1 MWRWAKRL
9 LLGAVGLRA
18 ALIALGVALDPP
30 EDAPSKIDARFH
42 ARIIERL
49 NALDDAAE
57 PDDMNV
63 PGYKFHGL
71 RGVPKRYTVHV
82 NGPWCITFAFADG
95 DAYDVDFEQ
104 YH

>member
-1 MWRWAKRL
+1 MIKTFKNKQLAKL
-9 LLGAVGLRA
+9 W
-18 ALIALGVALDPP
+18 

-71 RGVPKRYTVHV
+71 RGR
-82 NGPWCITFAFADG
+82 TFLRSACRAPTADG
-95 DAYDVDFEQ
+95 TSRTQSRWRHDARRLPYRPFV
-104 YH
+104 